1 MARTKIR
8 FEGLDEF
15 EEFTVKVSSK
25 IESEINEALKN
36 GALQIENIAKRNT
49 PVDTGRLR
57 DSINIEQIDNMSYEI
72 GTNVEYAE
80 AVHEGWRGRTP
91 KPFMKTAY
99 AQTQNKIVSDIEN
112 AIAKGLK

>member
-1 MARTKIR
+1 MANIK
-8 FEGLDEF
+8 FKGLDETIDF
-15 EEFTVKVSSK
+15 LGDVTEDVEQA
-25 IESEINEALKN
+25 IQLALKD

-49 PVDTGRLR
+49 PVNTGRLR
-57 DSINIEQIDNMSYEI
+57 DSITTEQIDDMTFEI

>member
-1 MARTKIR
+1 MSRIK
-8 FEGLDEF
+8 FKGLDETIDF
-15 EEFTVKVSSK
+15 FGDVTEEV
-25 IESEINEALKN
+25 EHEIQEALKG
-36 GALQIENIAKRNT
+36 GALRIENIAKRNT